1 MLWRWCPLPFFITN
15 RFGQSFSVLKFKI
28 IIKEEKN
35 KIKKKSAP
43 PPSQVNAFSNL
54 LHLDFLV
61 SIVQFRWGINGIQF
75 LQIISQSLALL
86 KKQYTNNNMRA
97 FILLSCLALAAARPE
112 APGGYSYNR
121 PSGGHGGHGGSIGG
135 GHGGSIGGGHGGS
148 IGGFSSGGSSGF
160 GGGFGGGSGI
170 GGVCY

>member
-1 MLWRWCPLPFFITN
+1 MWCFEDDAHCLFFITN

-28 IIKEEKN
+28 IIKEEE
-35 KIKKKSAP
+35 KKKSAP
-43 PPSQVNAFSNL
+43 H
-54 LHLDFLV
+54 HLRWMLFRIFYIWIFWL

-121 PSGGHGGHGGSIGG
+121 PSGGHGGGGHSSGG
-135 GHGGSIGGGHGGS
+135 GHGGSIGGHGGS
-148 IGGFSSGGSSGF
+148 IGGSFSSGGSSGF

-170 GGVCY
+170 GGVCF